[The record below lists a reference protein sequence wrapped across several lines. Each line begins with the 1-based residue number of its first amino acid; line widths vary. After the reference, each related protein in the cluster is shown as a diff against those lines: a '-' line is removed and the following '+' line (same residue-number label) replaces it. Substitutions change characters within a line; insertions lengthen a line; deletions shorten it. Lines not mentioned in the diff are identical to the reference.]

1 MPLKSCK
8 YCGRIHKKDFI
19 CPMKPKSNKYKTSE
33 ADKFRWTKAWQ
44 RKREEVKR
52 RDKFLCQICIRK
64 LYNTIKKYNYND
76 LEVHHIVPIKEDY
89 ELRLEDSNLITLCE
103 YHHELADIPPG
114 VLIVSEMALGH
125 HVSTSEH
132 KIFPHQ
138 LLKFIFRKE
147 LIICLHHQ
155 NHFQF

>member
-89 ELRLEDSNLITLCE
+89 ELRLEDSNLITVCE
-103 YHHELADIPPG
+103 YHHELAEQGTIPREELLDI
-114 VLIVSEMALGH
+114 VQAQEEDKNS
-125 HVSTSEH
+125 
-132 KIFPHQ
+132 
-138 LLKFIFRKE
+138 
-147 LIICLHHQ
+147 
-155 NHFQF
+155 

>member
-8 YCGRIHKKDFI
+8 YCGRIHKKDFV
-19 CPMKPKSNKYKTSE
+19 CPMKPKRNKYKTSE

-89 ELRLEDSNLITLCE
+89 ELRLEDSNLITVCE
-103 YHHELADIPPG
+103 YHHELAEQGTIPRDE
-114 VLIVSEMALGH
+114 LLSIVEEQEEDKN
-125 HVSTSEH
+125 T
-132 KIFPHQ
+132 
-138 LLKFIFRKE
+138 
-147 LIICLHHQ
+147 
-155 NHFQF
+155 

>member
-19 CPMKPKSNKYKTSE
+19 CPMKPKGNKYKTSE

-89 ELRLEDSNLITLCE
+89 ELRLEDSNLITVCE
-103 YHHELADIPPG
+103 YHHELAEQGTIPREELLDI
-114 VLIVSEMALGH
+114 VQAQEEDKNS
-125 HVSTSEH
+125 
-132 KIFPHQ
+132 
-138 LLKFIFRKE
+138 
-147 LIICLHHQ
+147 
-155 NHFQF
+155 